1 MEWLRAWL
9 LSVTA
14 AALIAALTDALCPK
28 GYSRK
33 LGHMAGGLLL
43 LLAVLSPIGRLDSVR
58 LADALAKYRLGREEA
73 AEAMMVDSQ
82 DLRKAIIARESA
94 AYISDKAAALGIRE
108 AEVWVE
114 CRMTPEGFPAPES
127 VRVRGTGPD
136 AAWTAL
142 ERAITADFALEASAQ
157 TLERKDVP

>member
-1 MEWLRAWL
+1 MEWLRSWL

-14 AALIAALTDALCPK
+14 AALIAALTDVLCPQ
-28 GYSRK
+28 GYAKK

-43 LLAVLSPIGRLDSVR
+43 LLAVLSPIGKLDSIR

-73 AEAMMVDSQ
+73 ATAMAADNA

-94 AYISDKAAALGIRE
+94 AYISDKAAALGIQDP
-108 AEVWVE
+108 EVWVE

-136 AAWTAL
+136 SAWAAL
-142 ERAITADFALEASAQ
+142 GRAITADFALEASAQ